1 MGDKVDT
8 IQTNPLEWNKGD
20 MANHLVEESSFA
32 TLFPKYR
39 EKYLRD
45 VWPQVTRTLKTHG
58 INCELNLVEGS
69 MTVRTTRQTWDPYII
84 IKVFIFS
91 FEKFSFYFFTS
102 IIFSGP
108 AFIIF
113 FYSHNIPYFK

>member
-1 MGDKVDT
+1 MGDKAET
-8 IQTNPLEWNKGD
+8 IQTNPLEWKKGD

-91 FEKFSFYFFTS
+91 FEKFSFYFFLLQ
-102 IIFSGP
+102 
-108 AFIIF
+108 
-113 FYSHNIPYFK
+113 